1 MRSRIVV
8 APLVAAALGC
18 AAPPRAPV
26 ALGRPAAEAGAREF
40 LLDDL
45 LFTGPDWPLR
55 VEGASAIVEEDGP
68 CRQKRF
74 VGAPANAWISP
85 RRGLRPETSCTF
97 IAFAHAR
104 ALFRSPVECEQAIA
118 EEVPYGAF
126 RYASQ
131 AIRSRV
137 ELGGRAATED
147 DLRYGAGTEA
157 RRYVSYA
164 LCQDGDLYA
173 ITVGGLDARWD
184 EVERIRARLR
194 ASARWVDP
202 AEAAAA
208 AAGAT
213 PAPASHRTSR

>member
-55 VEGASAIVEEDGP
+55 VEGSTAIVEEDGP

-85 RRGLRPETSCTF
+85 RRGLKPGTSCTF
-97 IAFAHAR
+97 IAFAHAH
-104 ALFRSPVECEQAIA
+104 AQFRSNAECEQAITD
-118 EEVPYGAF
+118 EVPFGAF

-131 AIRSRV
+131 ANRSRV
-137 ELGGRAATED
+137 DLGGRLATED
-147 DLRYGAGTEA
+147 DLRFGAGSEA

-164 LCQDGDLYA
+164 LCRDGDLYA

-184 EVERIRARLR
+184 EVERIRARLL
-194 ASARWVDP
+194 ASSRWVDP

-213 PAPASHRTSR
+213 APPARPRTGR